1 MADEADEAD
10 EVDEDEADE
19 VKLDWRMRLEQQ
31 SFSPQSLGWP
41 AYQVLHH
48 SLIPKTTTTTTTM
61 TTTIW

>member
-31 SFSPQSLGWP
+31 SFSLNLLAGQHTKSFTIPS
-41 AYQVLHH
+41 YQKQQQ
-48 SLIPKTTTTTTTM
+48 I
-61 TTTIW
+61 

>member
-31 SFSPQSLGWP
+31 SFSLNLLAGQHTKSINNSACQG
-41 AYQVLHH
+41 QQQQQQ
-48 SLIPKTTTTTTTM
+48 I
-61 TTTIW
+61 